1 MTSNTLPTPKTR
13 TIKLISKGVN
23 STRFPLVEPDTG
35 TYIDVNLFH
44 FNGQE
49 TISVNGVKVIKKRS
63 FRITTKHR
71 IDIDGQNY
79 DIIVKMKNLFNGCLR
94 VSLLKDGEELDAV
107 ETDEEEMTATHWLR
121 YIIIYSLAFSF
132 FHWLVT

>member
-1 MTSNTLPTPKTR
+1 MTSDTLPIPKTK
-13 TIKLISKGVN
+13 TVKLISKSVN

-44 FNGQE
+44 FTGQE
-49 TISVNGVKVIKKRS
+49 TISVGGEKVIEKRS
-63 FRITTKHR
+63 FRNTTKHR
-71 IDIDGQNY
+71 IDIEGQNY